1 VADRIDDFQSDHF
14 VGEQLQGPV
23 AVAGRGL
30 TKPHGDQLRFGL
42 AIELAGRGRFLA
54 FLALQSQ
61 FKAFGNQALTQIFDR
76 LHAAVE
82 RIGNSDIGPSWAISI
97 RLEQNLSA
105 TKLLRRPFEILDNLL
120 AKYVSIVAA
129 TLLRR

>member
-1 VADRIDDFQSDHF
+1 
-14 VGEQLQGPV
+14 V
-23 AVAGRGL
+23 AVASRGL

-42 AIELAGRGRFLA
+42 AIELAGRRRFLA

-61 FKAFGNQALTQIFDR
+61 FESFRNQAFAKILDR

-82 RIGNSDIGPSWAISI
+82 RIGNPDICPSWPISI

-105 TKLLRRPFEILDNLL
+105 TKLLR
-120 AKYVSIVAA
+120 
-129 TLLRR
+129 

>member
-23 AVAGRGL
+23 AVARRGPA
-30 TKPHGDQLRFGL
+30 KPHGDQLRFGR
-42 AIELAGRGRFLA
+42 AIELAGRGRLLA

-61 FKAFGNQALTQIFDR
+61 FKSFRNQAFAKIFDR

-82 RIGNSDIGPSWAISI
+82 GIGNPDICPSWPINI
-97 RLEQNLSA
+97 RFEQNLSA
-105 TKLLRRPFEILDNLL
+105 TKLLR
-120 AKYVSIVAA
+120 
-129 TLLRR
+129 